1 MIGNLYLTVYASG
14 KKSWVYRYRSEGKSK
29 RFRIGSD
36 AISPAKARS
45 KAKKLAGDI
54 ANGIDPN
61 AEKERARREHE
72 KVRHGTLRKFI
83 ENHYEPWVTVER
95 KSGKETVKAISS
107 AFGFIYDKPMESIC

>member
-1 MIGNLYLTVYASG
+1 MKPKKLPKKLTETTIPGLPVTDSRYDVPDHMIGNLYLTVYPSG

-29 RFRIGSD
+29 RYRIGSD

-61 AEKERARREHE
+61 ADKERE
-72 KVRHGTLRKFI
+72 
-83 ENHYEPWVTVER
+83 
-95 KSGKETVKAISS
+95 
-107 AFGFIYDKPMESIC
+107 